1 MFISL
6 SCCKM
11 GILIFMKI
19 SKRSEFFSFIKRFF
33 ALSGPGYLIAV
44 GYMDPGNW
52 ATDLSG
58 GAQFG
63 YALLSVILISNFM
76 AMLLQYCALKLGIVT
91 GKDLAQACRDYYSK
105 KVSIPLWILAELAVI
120 ATDLAEVIGSAI
132 ALQLLFGI
140 PLLFGVCI
148 TAADV
153 LLLLLLSGRKMRWL
167 ELMVMLLIATIMV
180 CFGIIIYIA
189 KPSFIGI
196 LTGCIPT
203 ARILTDPDMLY
214 LAIGILGATVM
225 PHNLYLHSALVRND
239 PDHTDPQKTKSIFYS
254 GLDSYVALTFAFFV
268 NAAILIVSAA
278 VFYKRGFHGVAEIQD
293 AYYLFT
299 PLLSTGVA
307 SFVFALAL
315 LISGQNST
323 LTGTLA
329 GQIILEGFTS
339 IRIPVWVRRL
349 LGRLIT
355 IVPAVI
361 GILWFGECCLSQMMI
376 FSQIVLS
383 LQLPFAVFPLIQFT
397 SDSRI
402 MGHFTNGTWVKALAY
417 GSGFTILIM
426 NTLMIY
432 FAIA

>member
-1 MFISL
+1 
-6 SCCKM
+6 
-11 GILIFMKI
+11 MKT
-19 SKRSEFFSFIKRFF
+19 SKRSEFFSFLKRFL

-58 GAQFG
+58 GAQYG

-91 GKDLAQACRDYYSK
+91 GKDLARACRDYYPK
-105 KVSIPLWILAELAVI
+105 ALAIPLWILAELAVI

-140 PLLFGVCI
+140 PLLIGVCL

-153 LLLLLLSGRKMRWL
+153 LLLLMLTNRHVKLVELL
-167 ELMVMLLIATIMV
+167 VAALIAV
-180 CFGIIIYIA
+180 IIICFTIIIIIA
-189 KPSFIGI
+189 KPSWWGI
-196 LTGCIPT
+196 LKGCIPT
-203 ARILTDPDMLY
+203 HRILMDPEMLY

-239 PDHTDPQKTKSIFYS
+239 PANTDDEKKKSIFYS
-254 GLDSYVALTFAFFV
+254 GLDSCVALTFAFFV

-278 VFYKRGFHGVAEIQD
+278 VFFKHGLYTVAEIQD

-299 PLLSTGVA
+299 PILSTGVA
-307 SFVFALAL
+307 SFVFAIAL

-329 GQIILEGFTS
+329 GQVILEGFAN
-339 IRIPVWVRRL
+339 IKIAAWARRL
-349 LGRLIT
+349 IGRLIT
-355 IVPAVI
+355 IVPAVV
-361 GILWFGECCLSQMMI
+361 GIIWIGECCLSQMMI

-397 SDSRI
+397 SDPKI
-402 MGHFTNGTWVKALAY
+402 MGKFTNARWIKGAAY
-417 GSGFTILIM
+417 TSGFAILIV

-432 FAIA
+432 FAIV